1 MSIKSWSAR
10 SENLLLFL
18 SFIKMVGSIHLF
30 CHIANRLTAV
40 RLGNS
45 QNCLPQIPKNKIY
58 CSPRDQ
64 SIISKAITAAVLM
77 PKSNKKKISSFKLL
91 QSTILRNLAYL
102 VWYTILCLVQMLF
115 HATDCGISTFP
126 FRCNFSKFLIIKET

>member
-1 MSIKSWSAR
+1 MSIKSCSAR
-10 SENLLLFL
+10 SENLLLFE

-30 CHIANRLTAV
+30 CHIANRLTVV

-77 PKSNKKKISSFKLL
+77 PKSNKKK
-91 QSTILRNLAYL
+91 STILRNLAYF
-102 VWYTILCLVQMLF
+102 VWYAILCLKVGK
-115 HATDCGISTFP
+115 HSAVPCNSTA
-126 FRCNFSKFLIIKET
+126 